1 LTLDISKLSG
11 EERRQYKTLEDLF
24 AYSYGEEKNEQEL
37 CEGVLATVDDW
48 KKKMGGRGGLETFV
62 QPYLDAVRR
71 GDKDTAR
78 NLYFFISPLFFYI
91 HVLYELSRG
100 EWRNATS
107 WSGMYCERIIK
118 NLLREYDRCYNAH
131 NYTDLYLAQ
140 TKTKFAAKLGRTRSI
155 FEEKKFEPTNDLCN
169 LVEIVY
175 NVRSTRGPHDVPPP
189 EPLQAQI
196 SAGQC
201 LPVYVDYLALLNL
214 MNNDRLTSGISTFV
228 TFFGKLTEL
237 KVSLTFGEEGAKLSI
252 DQLITNLFREG
263 FFKGGKR
270 LKEVRDRLDYLSYH
284 FQNPIISKSLGKLG
298 TGKNAILL
306 RKGKKGNYTYYERC
320 PPQDVFG
327 VSI

>member
-1 LTLDISKLSG
+1 MALDISKLSG

-24 AYSYGEEKNEQEL
+24 VYSYGEAKNKQET
-37 CEGVLATVDDW
+37 CEGILATVDDW

-62 QPYLDAVRR
+62 QPYLNGIRNDDRDA
-71 GDKDTAR
+71 AR

-131 NYTDLYLAQ
+131 NYVDLYLVR
-140 TKTKFAAKLGRTRSI
+140 TKFAAKLGRARSI
-155 FEEKKFEPTNDLCN
+155 FEQKNFEPTNALCN

-175 NVRSTRGPHDVPPP
+175 NVRSTKGPHDVPPP

-201 LPVYVDYLALLNL
+201 LPVYVDYLALLSL
-214 MNNDRLTSGISTFV
+214 MNDDSLASGITTFV

-237 KVSLTFGEEGAKLSI
+237 KVSLTFGEEGVRLSI

-263 FFKGGKR
+263 FFKVGKR
-270 LKEVRDRLDYLSYH
+270 LSEVRARLDYLGYH
-284 FQNPIISKSLGKLG
+284 FQTPIISMSLGKLS
-298 TGKNAILL
+298 TGKDAILL
-306 RKGKKGNYTYYERC
+306 KKGKKGNYIYYERC
-320 PPQDVFG
+320 PPQDIFG
-327 VSI
+327 ASI